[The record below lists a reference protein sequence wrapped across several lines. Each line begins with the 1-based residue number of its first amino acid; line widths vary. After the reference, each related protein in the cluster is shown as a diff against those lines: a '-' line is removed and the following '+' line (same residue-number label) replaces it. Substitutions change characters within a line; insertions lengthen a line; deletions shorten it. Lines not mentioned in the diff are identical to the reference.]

1 LYWKLN
7 FEQALQL
14 IDDLHEENPGFMETQ
29 KVKPKLSKNN
39 TVVTQVHGSMKAIN
53 VLTIVKEIKS
63 KNDEK
68 AKQKEDAAKK
78 KNEIKEA
85 FVLCKIRCVLY
96 CNERNCKAFGWK
108 QCSICH
114 KSV

>member
-1 LYWKLN
+1 
-7 FEQALQL
+7 
-14 IDDLHEENPGFMETQ
+14 
-29 KVKPKLSKNN
+29 VKPRLSKNN
-39 TVVTQVHGSMKAIN
+39 TVVTQVHGSMKD

-68 AKQKEDAAKK
+68 AKQKEDAAQK

-85 FVLCKIRCVLY
+85 FVLCKIRWCMY
-96 CNERNCKAFGWK
+96 CNERKCKVFGWK

-114 KSV
+114 NVMKSV